1 MGGLLVI
8 ASLTACQRAEP
19 PATVARETSTEA
31 PAAPRVEAPASAPVD
46 SGTPAATDDHA
57 EVNARITTVLGDPAK
72 YEQAVASLQRAVS
85 AHDASAVSAMVAY
98 PFTASIGGKKVKIAN
113 AKAFIAR
120 YDAIVTP
127 AVAQAITGQRY
138 ADLFVNAKGVMFG
151 KGEAWL
157 NGICKDPACNDF
169 DVRVVALQPAP

>member
-1 MGGLLVI
+1 M
-8 ASLTACQRAEP
+8 EP
-19 PATVARETSTEA
+19 PA
-31 PAAPRVEAPASAPVD
+31 AALVD

-57 EVNARITTVLGDPAK
+57 EVNARIDTVLGNPSK
-72 YEQAVASLQRAVS
+72 YEQAVASLQQAVS
-85 AHDASAVSAMVAY
+85 AHDASAVAAMVAY
-98 PFTASIGGKKVKIAN
+98 PFTANIGGKKVRIAN

-127 AVAQAITGQRY
+127 AIAQAITGQHY

-157 NGICKDPACNDF
+157 NGICKDSACKDV
-169 DVRVVALQPAP
+169 DVRVVALQPSK